1 MPLRVGLTGGIGSG
15 KSVVAKVFETLGV
28 PVYYADEAAKRVM
41 RENVSLRRELTRYFG
56 EETYIKNDLNRKYI
70 STQVFGNPEKLEVL
84 NSLVH
89 PVTLADAEEW
99 MKLQKAPYVIKEAAL
114 IFESDAWKHLD
125 KFIGV
130 SAPLPLRLQR
140 AMQRDNVPEDQV
152 RARMSRQMNEEEK
165 MKRCDYVI
173 INDESQL
180 VIPQVL
186 ALHKVL
192 SAATN

>member
-41 RENVSLRRELTRYFG
+41 SENASLRKDLVKYFG
-56 EETYIKNDLNRKYI
+56 EEAYVNNDLNRKFI
-70 STQVFGNPEKLEVL
+70 SAQVFNNPEKLKVL

-89 PVTLADAEEW
+89 PVTLADADEW
-99 MKLQKAPYVIKEAAL
+99 ISLQTAPYVIKEAAL

-130 SAPLPLRLQR
+130 SAPFELRMQR
-140 AMQRDNVPEDQV
+140 AMQRDRVSAQQV
-152 RARMSRQMNEEEK
+152 QDRMDRQMNEDEK

-173 INDESQL
+173 VNDETQL

-186 ALHKVL
+186 ALHKIL
-192 SAATN
+192 TAGA

>member
-28 PVYYADEAAKRVM
+28 PVYYADEAAKRLM
-41 RENVSLRRELTRYFG
+41 SENVGLRKDLG
-56 EETYIKNDLNRKYI
+56 EEAYEKNDLNRKYI
-70 STQVFGNPEKLEVL
+70 SAQVFGNAEKLKVL

-89 PVTLADAEEW
+89 PVTLADADEW
-99 MKLQKAPYVIKEAAL
+99 ISLQTAPYVIKEAAL

-130 SAPLPLRLQR
+130 SAPLELRMHR
-140 AMQRDNVPEDQV
+140 AMKRDKASAEQV
-152 RARMSRQMNEEEK
+152 QARMDRQMNEDEK
-165 MKRCDYVI
+165 MKRCDYI
-173 INDESQL
+173 IVNDETRL

-186 ALHKVL
+186 ALHKIFT
-192 SAATN
+192 SGA

>member
-41 RENVSLRRELTRYFG
+41 SENAGLRKDLVMYFG
-56 EETYIKNDLNRKYI
+56 EEAYVNNDLNRKFI
-70 STQVFGNPEKLEVL
+70 SAQVFNNPEKLKVL

-89 PVTLADAEEW
+89 PVTLADADEW
-99 MKLQKAPYVIKEAAL
+99 ISLQTAPYVIKEAAL

-130 SAPLPLRLQR
+130 SAPFELRMQR
-140 AMQRDNVPEDQV
+140 AMQRDRVSAQQV
-152 RARMSRQMNEEEK
+152 QDRMDRQMNEDEK

-173 INDESQL
+173 VNDETQL

-186 ALHKVL
+186 ALHKIL
-192 SAATN
+192 TAGA